1 MRVALTFVSLLS
13 LACAIVAPAAN
24 GAATIRSVPPAQ
36 SHTPA
41 LAKAQAALLLGTNA
55 APLVIAL
62 PELSASE
69 IASMKSLP
77 VQGLRMK
84 PLAIGVGRD
93 VPDALRSIALSS
105 LNWQAAPDG
114 GRAAQI
120 VVVSPGA
127 AALRVALRMQPTDP
141 DVVVRLTGNDP
152 HAQVMGPVPANEIAE
167 ATATLGEWWSP
178 VLEGSRAT
186 IEIAVSPSVDVGKAT
201 LTLSR
206 VSHLTRAGASLA
218 PNAMTKATGIG
229 SSGLCELNWKCEAPS
244 AALTQAAAAQAKIV
258 FTEQDGSTFLCSGTM
273 LNDSISS
280 QTPYFFTADHC
291 IDSAFAA
298 QTLNVYWFYDSVD
311 PPPGADPADCNQIV
325 TPAAYQL
332 QRGGSK
338 LLGRSSADDWVLVRL
353 NQAPPAGTTFSAWNA
368 DPATAGGVIDLHHPE
383 GDLTKFSQGT
393 LSGYTHIQIDN
404 DDGNP
409 EIDSLLARVF
419 WNRGVTEGGSSG
431 SGLLTFLSSGDY
443 YEVRGGLTGGGSSC
457 SDPTSPDYY
466 SRMDQMLPKMRDYLA
481 PGTNA
486 PQQAIVV
493 EFYNK
498 VLDHYF
504 MTQSPVEINDL
515 DTGVFQGW
523 ERTGLRFLAYTGPVP
538 GSSPVCRFY
547 QAPGFG
553 DSHFYSAS
561 PSECTTLV
569 NNPQYPGWIL
579 ESTSVFY
586 VALPNTTTGVCAAG
600 THPLYRFFH
609 ASVTNHRYTDD
620 VAIRDVLRNE
630 GPDWI
635 PEGYGPDQVIMCV
648 PNGV

>member
-1 MRVALTFVSLLS
+1 MRHALTLVSLLS

-24 GAATIRSVPPAQ
+24 GAAPIRSVPPAQ

-41 LAKAQAALLLGTNA
+41 LAKSQSALLLGASA
-55 APLVIAL
+55 APLVITL

-69 IASMKSLP
+69 LASTRSLP
-77 VQGLRMK
+77 VQGMRLK

-93 VPDALRSIALSS
+93 VPGTLRSIALSS
-105 LNWQAAPDG
+105 LKWQGAADG
-114 GRAAQI
+114 SRAAQI

-127 AALRVALRMQPTDP
+127 AALRVALQMKPTDP
-141 DVVVRLTGNDP
+141 DMVVRLTGNDP

-167 ATATLGEWWSP
+167 ATATMGEWWSP

-186 IEIAVSPSVDVGKAT
+186 IEIAVSPGVDVGKAT

-218 PNAMTKATGIG
+218 PNAKATGIG
-229 SSGLCELNWKCEAPS
+229 SSGVCELNWQCEAPS
-244 AALTQAAAAQAKIV
+244 AALTQAAAAQARIV
-258 FTEQDGSTFLCSGTM
+258 FTDNTGSTFLCSGTM
-273 LNDSISS
+273 LNDSIASN
-280 QTPYFFTADHC
+280 TPYFFTADHC
-291 IDSAFAA
+291 INSAFAA
-298 QTLNVYWFYDSVD
+298 QTLNVYWFYD
-311 PPPGADPADCNQIV
+311 AADCTDPSI
-325 TPAAYQL
+325 PGPYQL

-338 LLGRSSADDWVLVRL
+338 LLGRSSAEDWVLVRL
-353 NQAPPAGTTFSAWNA
+353 NQPPPAGTTFSAWNA
-368 DPATAGGVIDLHHPE
+368 DPVTAGGVIDLHHPK

-393 LSGYTHIQIDN
+393 LSGYTHVQID
-404 DDGNP
+404 DEDTGDP
-409 EIDSLLARVF
+409 EVDALLARVF

-431 SGLLTFLSSGDY
+431 SGLLTFLSSGNY
-443 YEVRGGLTGGGSSC
+443 YEVRGGLTGGNSSC
-457 SDPTSPDYY
+457 EDPTSPDYY

-493 EFYNK
+493 EFYNTL
-498 VLDHYF
+498 LDHYF
-504 MTQSPVEINDL
+504 ITQSPIEINDL
-515 DTGVFQGW
+515 DTGVFPGW
-523 ERTGLRFLAYTGPVP
+523 ERTGLRFLAYTGPVA
-538 GSSPVCRFY
+538 GASAVCRFY

-561 PSECTTLV
+561 PSECATLV

-579 ESTSVFY
+579 ESSSVFY

-620 VAIRDVLRNE
+620 VAIRDTLRAA